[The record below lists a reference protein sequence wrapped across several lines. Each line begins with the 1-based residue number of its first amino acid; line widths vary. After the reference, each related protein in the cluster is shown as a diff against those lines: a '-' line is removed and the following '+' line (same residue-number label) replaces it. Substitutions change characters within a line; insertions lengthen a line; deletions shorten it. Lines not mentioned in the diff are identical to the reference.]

1 MVNVNG
7 EQITVSTNK
16 IYQLGFLKIFILN
29 RSTKGAITSSF
40 GRAPCSL
47 PSVSKKSAKL
57 LTNNIIDQYDFLKV
71 VVLSRYQK
79 GTMADSVRRIHFS
92 KPFISIKK
100 AIMISLSKIAVSI
113 NN

>member
-29 RSTKGAITSSF
+29 RSTKGAITRSF
-40 GRAPCSL
+40 GRAPCLL

-57 LTNNIIDQYDFLKV
+57 LTTNVIDQYDFLKV
-71 VVLSRYQK
+71 VVLSRYPK
-79 GTMADSVRRIHFS
+79 GTIADSVRRIHFS
-92 KPFISIKK
+92 KPFICIKK
-100 AIMISLSKIAVSI
+100 LYP
-113 NN
+113 

>member
-57 LTNNIIDQYDFLKV
+57 LTNNIIDQYNFLKV

>member
-7 EQITVSTNK
+7 EQITLSTNK

-57 LTNNIIDQYDFLKV
+57 LTTNIIDQYDFLKV

>member
-16 IYQLGFLKIFILN
+16 IYLLGFLKIFILN